1 MANLVNKGEL
11 IGFNSAISTIDQSG
25 QSCNSVDSIIESF
38 KNNGGILRGGLW
50 QTEGQKMETLM
61 TALDKSKAA
70 ANLLSNAIA
79 SSINDLLAVWDS
91 RFGDDVSDTYRDEV
105 YSNLVEARRNLEI
118 CQAYLDSLPKN
129 SPHYADAESAR
140 DAAAAVVAELES
152 LLAAIDAFLAV
163 YNTVISNLDSV
174 ASDIDGDFGSCVK
187 GITATAPW
195 NFKPY

>member
-11 IGFNSAISTIDQSG
+11 SGFNSAISTINQSA

-38 KNNGGILRGGLW
+38 KNNGGILRGELW

-70 ANLLSNAIA
+70 ASLLSSAIA

-105 YSNLVEARRNLEI
+105 YANLVEARRNLEI
-118 CQAYLDSLPKN
+118 CQAYLDSLPDD
-129 SPHYADAESAR
+129 SPHLASARAAR

-174 ASDIDGDFGSCVK
+174 ASDLDANFGSCVK